1 MIYWTLGDFQPVSL
15 LELYL
20 HGKSQIVILAPNSI
34 ELIRRNLD
42 DEATQLEMLKALGFG
57 TQQFYQVLLK

>member
-20 HGKSQIVILAPNSI
+20 HGKSQIVILGPNSI
-34 ELIRRNLD
+34 EVIRRNLD
-42 DEATQLEMLKALGFG
+42 EVTQLEMLKALGFG
-57 TQQFYQVLLK
+57 TKQFYQVLLK